1 MMSLASAGRRPAG
14 HETLILLLAVAA
26 FVAAVA
32 PALRETGTPPGWD
45 QSVHLRD
52 SLVYERILRHPSVLA
67 GGVLGA
73 ILHGSEDFP
82 LLTPSGY
89 YPPLVPGITALL
101 YRVAGRSY
109 ETAMATQILFL
120 VVLAFGTWAL
130 GNRLLGAPVGLA
142 AGLMLLAA
150 PGIRLNAEEYML
162 DLPLTAMVVVSA
174 WALFASDGFV
184 RRDRSLLFGVLAGA
198 GMLTKWTFFLFLA
211 LPVALVLASG
221 LAASSKESVP
231 RSRRWTNFAL
241 ALLAGGVVAAP
252 YYVPIL
258 PILVQK
264 TIVHAGGAA
273 DGFASPFTPAAA
285 LYHIEAL
292 PRKLFGWP
300 LTITAAAGI
309 LGFLWRG
316 QETRWVRALLLT
328 WALSLYAIFTFI
340 VANKQSRYLLPWIPI
355 LLLMAA
361 GGLVALWRRPAAG
374 RELLAMGMLV
384 FLPVTGL
391 ADSWRTE
398 DRGDWNI
405 RPLVAR
411 LEQELARRSDLPHK
425 VPMLGVIPD
434 MREVNGPTIAY
445 YAARQE
451 LPVTV
456 VQLVNR
462 MKRRVAVEVGLDP
475 FGRDDFYQS
484 FDQYD
489 FLATKDGDNAVPP
502 WEDVVPR
509 MQAYFEERLSE
520 FELLASFRE
529 PDGST
534 LALYGRKR
542 G

>member
-1 MMSLASAGRRPAG
+1 MMSLAGAGRRPAG

-101 YRVAGRSY
+101 YCVAGRSY

-120 VVLAFGTWAL
+120 VVLVFGTWAL

-142 AGLMLLAA
+142 AGLMLLVA
-150 PGIRLNAEEYML
+150 PGIRLNVEEYML
-162 DLPLTAMVVVSA
+162 DLPLAAMVVVAA
-174 WALFASDGFV
+174 WTLVSSDGFI
-184 RRDRSLLFGVLAGA
+184 RRDTSLVFGVLAGA

-231 RSRRWTNFAL
+231 RSRRWNNFAL

-316 QETRWVRALLLT
+316 QETRGVRALLLT
-328 WALSLYAIFTFI
+328 WALRLYAIFTFI
-340 VANKQSRYLLPWIPI
+340 VANKQAPSLLPWIPI
-355 LLLMAA
+355 PLLMAA
-361 GGLVALWRRPAAG
+361 GRPSPITRRGGTFP
-374 RELLAMGMLV
+374 
-384 FLPVTGL
+384 
-391 ADSWRTE
+391 
-398 DRGDWNI
+398 
-405 RPLVAR
+405 
-411 LEQELARRSDLPHK
+411 
-425 VPMLGVIPD
+425 
-434 MREVNGPTIAY
+434 
-445 YAARQE
+445 
-451 LPVTV
+451 
-456 VQLVNR
+456 
-462 MKRRVAVEVGLDP
+462 
-475 FGRDDFYQS
+475 
-484 FDQYD
+484 
-489 FLATKDGDNAVPP
+489 
-502 WEDVVPR
+502 
-509 MQAYFEERLSE
+509 
-520 FELLASFRE
+520 
-529 PDGST
+529 
-534 LALYGRKR
+534 
-542 G
+542 

>member
-1 MMSLASAGRRPAG
+1 MSLLGAARRGAGLEA
-14 HETLILLLAVAA
+14 LILLLAVAA

-52 SLVYERILRHPSVLA
+52 SLVYERILRHPTMLA

-73 ILHGSEDFP
+73 ILRGSEDFP

-109 ETAMATQILFL
+109 ETAMATQVLFL
-120 VVLAFGTWAL
+120 VVLVFGTWAL
-130 GNRLLGAPVGLA
+130 GNRLLGAPVGIV

-162 DLPLTAMVVVSA
+162 DLPLAAMVVVSML
-174 WALFASDGFV
+174 ALLASDGFA
-184 RRDRSLLFGVLAGA
+184 RRDRSLVFGVLAGA
-198 GMLTKWTFFLFLA
+198 GMLAKWTWFLFLA
-211 LPVALVLASG
+211 LPVLLVLGTG
-221 LAASSKESVP
+221 LAASSETSVP
-231 RSRRWTNFAL
+231 RSRRWGHFAL
-241 ALLAGGVVAAP
+241 ALAAGVLVAAP

-258 PILVQK
+258 PILVDK

-273 DGFASPFTPAAA
+273 DGVAAPLTTAA
-285 LYHIEAL
+285 LYHLESL
-292 PRKLFGWP
+292 PRRLLGWP
-300 LTITAAAGI
+300 MTITAVAGI
-309 LGFLWRG
+309 LAFLRRG
-316 QETRWVRALLLT
+316 RETRAARTLLVT
-328 WALSLYAIFTFI
+328 WALSLYAIFTFA
-340 VANKQSRYLLPWIPI
+340 VANKQSRYLLPWIPV

-361 GGLVALWRRPAAG
+361 GGLVALWRRAAVG
-374 RELLAMGMLV
+374 RPLLAMGMLV
-384 FLPVTGL
+384 VLPVTGL
-391 ADSWRTE
+391 AGSWRTE

-411 LEQELARRSDLPHK
+411 LEQELAGRPEFSHK

-434 MREVNGPTIAY
+434 MREVNGPSIAY
-445 YAARQE
+445 YAARQDI
-451 LPVTV
+451 PVTV

-462 MKRRVAVEVGLDP
+462 MKRHVAVDVGLDP
-475 FGRDDFYQS
+475 FDRDDFYEA
-484 FDQYD
+484 FDRYD
-489 FLATKDGDNAVPP
+489 FLATKNGANAVPP

-509 MQAYFEERLSE
+509 MQAYFDQRRSE
-520 FELLASFRE
+520 FELLASFQE

-534 LALYGRKR
+534 LALYGRRR

>member
-1 MMSLASAGRRPAG
+1 MMSLAGAGRRPAG
-14 HETLILLLAVAA
+14 HETLILLLTVAA

-52 SLVYERILRHPSVLA
+52 SVVYERILRHPSVLA
-67 GGVLGA
+67 DGVLGA
-73 ILHGSEDFP
+73 ILHGSEGFP

-120 VVLAFGTWAL
+120 VLLLFGTWAL

-150 PGIRLNAEEYML
+150 PGIRLNAAEYML

-174 WALFASDGFV
+174 WALLASDGFV

-231 RSRRWTNFAL
+231 RSRRWNNFAL

-316 QETRWVRALLLT
+316 RETRWARALPLT
-328 WALSLYAIFTFI
+328 WALSLYAIFTFLL
-340 VANKQSRYLLPWIPI
+340 ANKKSRYLLPLIPI
-355 LLLMAA
+355 LPLIAA
-361 GGLVALWRRPAAG
+361 GSVVAPMRRAAPG
-374 RELLAMGMLV
+374 RELLAVGKQV
-384 FLPVTGL
+384 FLPVAGL
-391 ADSWRTE
+391 ADSWR
-398 DRGDWNI
+398 
-405 RPLVAR
+405 P
-411 LEQELARRSDLPHK
+411 
-425 VPMLGVIPD
+425 
-434 MREVNGPTIAY
+434 
-445 YAARQE
+445 
-451 LPVTV
+451 
-456 VQLVNR
+456 
-462 MKRRVAVEVGLDP
+462 
-475 FGRDDFYQS
+475 
-484 FDQYD
+484 
-489 FLATKDGDNAVPP
+489 
-502 WEDVVPR
+502 
-509 MQAYFEERLSE
+509 
-520 FELLASFRE
+520 
-529 PDGST
+529 
-534 LALYGRKR
+534 
-542 G
+542 

>member
-1 MMSLASAGRRPAG
+1 
-14 HETLILLLAVAA
+14 
-26 FVAAVA
+26 
-32 PALRETGTPPGWD
+32 
-45 QSVHLRD
+45 
-52 SLVYERILRHPSVLA
+52 
-67 GGVLGA
+67 
-73 ILHGSEDFP
+73 
-82 LLTPSGY
+82 
-89 YPPLVPGITALL
+89 
-101 YRVAGRSY
+101 
-109 ETAMATQILFL
+109 
-120 VVLAFGTWAL
+120 
-130 GNRLLGAPVGLA
+130 
-142 AGLMLLAA
+142 
-150 PGIRLNAEEYML
+150 
-162 DLPLTAMVVVSA
+162 
-174 WALFASDGFV
+174 
-184 RRDRSLLFGVLAGA
+184 
-198 GMLTKWTFFLFLA
+198 
-211 LPVALVLASG
+211 
-221 LAASSKESVP
+221 
-231 RSRRWTNFAL
+231 
-241 ALLAGGVVAAP
+241 
-252 YYVPIL
+252 
-258 PILVQK
+258 
-264 TIVHAGGAA
+264 
-273 DGFASPFTPAAA
+273 
-285 LYHIEAL
+285 
-292 PRKLFGWP
+292 
-300 LTITAAAGI
+300 
-309 LGFLWRG
+309 
-316 QETRWVRALLLT
+316 
-328 WALSLYAIFTFI
+328 
-340 VANKQSRYLLPWIPI
+340 
-355 LLLMAA
+355 
-361 GGLVALWRRPAAG
+361 
-374 RELLAMGMLV
+374 MGMLV

-445 YAARQE
+445 YAARRD

>member
-1 MMSLASAGRRPAG
+1 MMPLVSAGRRPAG
-14 HETLILLLAVAA
+14 REAWILLLAVAA

-73 ILHGSEDFP
+73 ILHGSEEYP

-89 YPPLVPGITALL
+89 YPPLVPGITAVL
-101 YRVAGRSY
+101 YAVAGRSY
-109 ETAMATQILFL
+109 ETAMATQMLFL
-120 VVLAFGTWAL
+120 GLLVYGTWAL
-130 GNRLLGAPVGLA
+130 GNRLLGTPVGLV
-142 AGLMLLAA
+142 AGLMLMAA

-162 DLPLTAMVVVSA
+162 DLPLAAMVVVA
-174 WALFASDGFV
+174 VWALLSTDGFV
-184 RRDRSLLFGVLAGA
+184 RRDRSLVFGVLVGL

-211 LPVALVLASG
+211 LPVILVLASG
-221 LAASSKESVP
+221 LAASSKDSVS
-231 RSRRWTNFAL
+231 RGRRWGNAAL
-241 ALLAGGVVAAP
+241 ALLAGGLVAAP
-252 YYVPIL
+252 YYLPIL
-258 PILVQK
+258 PILINK

-285 LYHIEAL
+285 LYHVEAL
-292 PRKLFGWP
+292 PRTLFGWP
-300 LTITAAAGI
+300 LTITTAAGI

-316 QETRWVRALLLT
+316 QETRWARTLLLT
-328 WALSLYAIFTFI
+328 WALSLYAIFTF
-340 VANKQSRYLLPWIPI
+340 VVVNKQSRYLLPWIPI

-361 GGLVALWRRPAAG
+361 GGLVTLWRNAAAG
-374 RELLAMGMLV
+374 RALLAMGMLV
-384 FLPVTGL
+384 LLPVTGL
-391 ADSWRTE
+391 AGSWRTA

-411 LEQELARRSDLPHK
+411 LEQELAGRADLSHK

-434 MREVNGPTIAY
+434 MREVNGPTVAY
-445 YAARQE
+445 YAARRE

-462 MKRRVAVEVGLDP
+462 MKRHVAVNVGLDP
-475 FGRDDFYQS
+475 FGRDDFYQA
-484 FDQYD
+484 FDRYD
-489 FLATKDGDNAVPP
+489 FLVTKDGANAVPP
-502 WEDVVPR
+502 WEDVVPG
-509 MQAYFEERLSE
+509 MQAYFEARLAE
-520 FELLASFRE
+520 FELLGSFRE